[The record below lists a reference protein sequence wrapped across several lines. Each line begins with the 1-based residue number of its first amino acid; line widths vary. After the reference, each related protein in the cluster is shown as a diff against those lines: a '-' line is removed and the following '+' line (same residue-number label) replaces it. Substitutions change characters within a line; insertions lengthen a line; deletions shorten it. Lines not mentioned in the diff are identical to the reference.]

1 MSAVIALLLVACGE
15 SAAPNSGPVDGAWMT
30 GESTNPSDNT
40 TTAVASL
47 EAETGRGFNGNLV
60 TLVIRC
66 SSRGGEFYIGWE
78 SDLGLSDIHVT
89 TRIGDGQPVGSSWG
103 ISADN
108 TVTFSRLDFPSY
120 IRNLMEAD
128 RFVAQVTPHND
139 NPITAEFD
147 LTGIENVVPQVLE
160 HCE

>member
-30 GESTNPSDNT
+30 GESTSDNT

-78 SDLGLSDIHVT
+78 SDLGLSNILVS

-103 ISADN
+103 ISADKS
-108 TVTFSRLDFPSY
+108 VTFSRLDFPSY
-120 IRNLMEAD
+120 IWNLMEAD
-128 RFVAQVTPHND
+128 RFVAQVTRHND
-139 NPITAEFD
+139 NPITAVF
-147 LTGIENVVPQVLE
+147 
-160 HCE
+160 